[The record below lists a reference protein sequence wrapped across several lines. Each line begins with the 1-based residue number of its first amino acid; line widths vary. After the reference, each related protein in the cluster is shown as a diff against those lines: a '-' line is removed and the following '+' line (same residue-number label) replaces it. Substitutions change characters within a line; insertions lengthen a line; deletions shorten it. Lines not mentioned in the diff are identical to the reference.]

1 MSPII
6 HLKAGT
12 RKSDD
17 ARVEIL
23 QEGLEI
29 IHEKFPLDSQ
39 FCLID
44 FISQHEIR
52 KQKWKKAVLN
62 NGIDLDFEVDE
73 DDSYDEDDFD
83 DDEEEESDL
92 DDHDEQNE

>member
-1 MSPII
+1 MGPII
-6 HLKAGT
+6 HLRAGA

-29 IHEKFPLDSQ
+29 IHENFPLDSQ

-44 FISQHEIR
+44 VISQHEIK

-62 NGIDLDFEVDE
+62 NGIDFDFEPDP
-73 DDSYDEDDFD
+73 DDSYETW
-83 DDEEEESDL
+83 L
-92 DDHDEQNE
+92 G